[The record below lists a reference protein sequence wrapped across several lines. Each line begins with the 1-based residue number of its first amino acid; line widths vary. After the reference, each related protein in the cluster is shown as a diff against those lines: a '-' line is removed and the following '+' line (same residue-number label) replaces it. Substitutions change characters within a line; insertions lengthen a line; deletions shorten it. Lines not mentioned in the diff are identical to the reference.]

1 MNYQDVRAKF
11 EAPLSTAYGALSPAV
26 PIYFDNFVDVLS
38 DTVDEF
44 VHVNIQFGLTTEST
58 LTTSHD
64 QIRGVIVVRVFTEK
78 GKGPARN
85 QTLLNT
91 ATTSIQTINNTAK
104 TSSGVYA
111 KTGSLEGPTFTD
123 EGPFFVSRIETG
135 FQATFI
141 S

>member
-11 EAPLSTAYGALSPAV
+11 EAPLATAYGALSPAV
-26 PIYFDNFVDVLS
+26 PIYFDNFIDVLS

-111 KTGSLEGPTFTD
+111 KTGSIEGPTFTD

>member
-11 EAPLSTAYGALSPAV
+11 ESPLATAYGALSPAV
-26 PIYFDNFVDVLS
+26 PIYFDNFVDALS

-44 VHVNIQFGLTTEST
+44 VHVNIQFGLTTEPT

-104 TSSGVYA
+104 SNSGVYA
-111 KTGSLEGPTFTD
+111 RTGSLEGPTFTD
-123 EGPFFVSRIETG
+123 EGPFFVSRMETG